1 MEIRRV
7 QVTGGSSFVV
17 TLPKEWI
24 NSHKIKKNDPIAL
37 SKKPDGT
44 ITISP
49 RITDKESERIK
60 EFFVNEKINRTQ
72 LLRQLIGAYI
82 SGYGSIIIAS
92 KNRISSEVGATVRFF
107 TQIAIGQEVV
117 EETDRSITIK
127 DLLKPAEMPFDS
139 TIKRMHLI
147 VKSMHEDAMEA
158 LNSKNKRIVDEIT
171 LRDSDVDR
179 LHWLVAR
186 QHNILLQNISLAE
199 KLDVS
204 LSMTYTYFLI
214 SRIIER
220 MGDHVVRIAKNI
232 SKILDVKL
240 NKEIKHKI
248 KISSDL
254 AFEIFNKSI
263 GSFFRKDINS
273 ANKNIA
279 SVQKLEELCE
289 EINKMTSGYDSS
301 IVISIGYIAESIRRI
316 GEYAEDI
323 SETAINY
330 IVSIKSKS

>member
-7 QVTGGSSFVV
+7 QVTGGSSFVI

-24 NSHKIKKNDPIAL
+24 KSHNIKKNDPIAL

-44 ITISP
+44 ISISS
-49 RITDKESERIK
+49 RITEKESGRIK
-60 EFFVNEKINRTQ
+60 EFIVNEKINKTH

-82 SGYGSIIIAS
+82 SGYGSIIITS
-92 KNRISSEVGATVRFF
+92 KNRIPSDVGTIVRYF
-107 TQIAIGQEVV
+107 TQIAIGQEVI
-117 EETDRSITIK
+117 EETDNSIIIK
-127 DLLKPAEMPFDS
+127 DLLKPAEMPFNS

-147 VKSMHEDAMEA
+147 VKSMHEDTMKA
-158 LNSKNKRIVDEIT
+158 LETKNKKIVEEIMM
-171 LRDSDVDR
+171 RDSDVDR

-186 QHNILLQNISLAE
+186 QHNILLQDINLAE
-199 KLDVS
+199 KIDIS

-240 NKEIKHKI
+240 NKEIKQKI
-248 KISSDL
+248 QTSSDL

-263 GSFFRKDINS
+263 GAFFRKDINS

-279 SVQKLEELCE
+279 SVQRLETLCE
-289 EINKMTSGYDSS
+289 EINTMASEYDGS
-301 IVISIGYIAESIRRI
+301 IAISMGYIAESIRRI

-330 IVSIKSKS
+330 IVSIKNKS